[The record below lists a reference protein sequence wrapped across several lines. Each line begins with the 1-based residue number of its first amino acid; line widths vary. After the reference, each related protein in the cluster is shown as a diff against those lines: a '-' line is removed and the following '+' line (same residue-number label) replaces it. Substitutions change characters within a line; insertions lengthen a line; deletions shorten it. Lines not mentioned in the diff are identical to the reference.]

1 MKRLFAIALLL
12 AGAAVR
18 AQNAPTVTARIEP
31 DSIMIGDRFDL
42 TVEVDKDLV
51 QVVQFPEFENKE
63 GSPLELVKNHPID
76 TLERD
81 GRHLRLRKRYT
92 LAAFEEGKWNLG
104 LPAVL
109 YADKNIVD
117 TLRAR
122 DSLYLEVATFQID
135 STSQS
140 IYDLKPQRNL
150 PFRFAEVSGYAKWG
164 VLALLM
170 ILVALYALKRILA
183 RYGKGLGDLFKPA
196 PPQPPHVVAIKALE
210 ALHNQKLW
218 QNNRHKQYYSG
229 LTDILRTYI
238 AARWGVGAME
248 MTSDEIIEAMRSE
261 ELPDKARMDLTA
273 ILRDADLVKFAKAT
287 PDGEQNEADYLK
299 AFYFVEETKLVVEE
313 EEPEQPDPM
322 QNKMY
327 RLLYIV
333 FLFAALGASAQDMPE
348 RSEVRRGN
356 RQYNKGNYEK
366 SIERYERA
374 LEAAPESFEA
384 RYNLGNALYKAE
396 RFDKAEQTMR
406 QAAADTL
413 RTDDERAQAFYNLG
427 NAQFKQQKYKEAL
440 ESYKQSL
447 RLNPSDQEA
456 KYNYA
461 YTKRLIDDDEN
472 GGGGGGDDK
481 NQDKDQNKEQQQG
494 GQDQQNGDQQ
504 KDDQQKDDKG
514 QGDDKEQ
521 QGDPQQN
528 PAQPDKEQEGD
539 PQGEPQPVPAGISPQ
554 EQEQMLD
561 AIQAQ
566 EDRTQDKLKE
576 KQGVVVRGS
585 KNW

>member
-1 MKRLFAIALLL
+1 MRSSAFW
-12 AGAAVR
+12 
-18 AQNAPTVTARIEP
+18 PVTAR
-31 DSIMIGDRFDL
+31 G
-42 TVEVDKDLV
+42 
-51 QVVQFPEFENKE
+51 
-63 GSPLELVKNHPID
+63 
-76 TLERD
+76 
-81 GRHLRLRKRYT
+81 
-92 LAAFEEGKWNLG
+92 W
-104 LPAVL
+104 
-109 YADKNIVD
+109 
-117 TLRAR
+117 
-122 DSLYLEVATFQID
+122 ATC
-135 STSQS
+135 S
-140 IYDLKPQRNL
+140 
-150 PFRFAEVSGYAKWG
+150 
-164 VLALLM
+164 
-170 ILVALYALKRILA
+170 
-183 RYGKGLGDLFKPA
+183 KPA

-218 QNNRHKQYYSG
+218 QNNGHKQYYSG

-238 AARWGVGAME
+238 AARWGVGAVA

-313 EEPEQPDPM
+313 EEPEQPDPDA
-322 QNKMY
+322 KPKCVT
-327 RLLYIV
+327 RCTDSYISY
-333 FLFAALGASAQDMPE
+333 FSLPPSALRRRTCPNAARCAAATGSTTRAITEKEHGA
-348 RSEVRRGN
+348 
-356 RQYNKGNYEK
+356 
-366 SIERYERA
+366 ERA

-539 PQGEPQPVPAGISPQ
+539 QQGEPAARSGRHFAAGAGA
-554 EQEQMLD
+554 D
-561 AIQAQ
+561 ARRHSGAGGPHAGQ
-566 EDRTQDKLKE
+566 TQGEAGRRGARIEKLVK
-576 KQGVVVRGS
+576 KRNYAFPHHHIICGCCRRS
-585 KNW
+585 CR